1 MSFPTVLAP
10 WFIVQQPA
18 KLDGGMRYYRT
29 DEEGKNV
36 WTENAHEAMLFMSI
50 HSAHRV
56 ARATAG
62 EVRALCDKDD
72 LIEFRPK
79 GEL

>member
-10 WFIVQQPA
+10 WFVVQMQP

-29 DEEGKNV
+29 DEEGKPI
-36 WTENAHEAMLFMSI
+36 WTESPGEAFLFMSL
-50 HSAHRV
+50 HSAYRV

-72 LIEFRPK
+72 LSEFRPK